1 MKIISLTHARAAL
14 AGIGVVAVSV
24 TTAAAVTLPASA
36 QTLVWSVV
44 PSPSPGPVT
53 NALYG
58 VSCISATACTA
69 VGTYEPGSGGTRTLI
84 ESWNGT
90 SWSVVPS
97 PSRPG
102 PELNRVSCGSAAA
115 CAAVGTYHPGGGS
128 QTKTLIMSLDGTSW
142 SVVPSP
148 SPGPE
153 FNRLDGVSCVSAA
166 ACTAVGT
173 QDSNNLAASRTLI
186 ESGAAS
192 G

>member
-1 MKIISLTHARAAL
+1 MKMISLAHTRAAL
-14 AGIGVVAVSV
+14 AGIGVVAVSA
-24 TTAAAVTLPASA
+24 TTAAAVSLPASA

-44 PSPSPGPVT
+44 PSPS
-53 NALYG
+53 
-58 VSCISATACTA
+58 
-69 VGTYEPGSGGTRTLI
+69 
-84 ESWNGT
+84 
-90 SWSVVPS
+90 
-97 PSRPG
+97 RPG
-102 PELNRVSCGSAAA
+102 PELTRVSCGSAAA
-115 CAAVGTYHPGGGS
+115 CTAVGTYHPGGGS
-128 QTKTLIMSLDGTSW
+128 HTKTLILSLDGTSW

-173 QDSNNLAASRTLI
+173 QDINNLAASRTLI